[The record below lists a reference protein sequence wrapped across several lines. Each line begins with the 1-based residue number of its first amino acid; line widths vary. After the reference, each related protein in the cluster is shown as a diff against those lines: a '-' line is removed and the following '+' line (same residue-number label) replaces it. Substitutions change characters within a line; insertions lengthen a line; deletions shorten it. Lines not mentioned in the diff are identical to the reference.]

1 MNTGREADRRK
12 DARGPADLWA
22 CATTMSACA
31 SPATPVPAVGGRPS
45 APCARRTQEA
55 AFCRV
60 GALKTEAARGKQ
72 ADDGRIARIV
82 DGLADLV
89 PKAVGAIL
97 STLASPLLDGIAGP
111 ATTFVLGKLK
121 GARAARNWP

>member
-1 MNTGREADRRK
+1 LNTGREADRRK
-12 DARGPADLWA
+12 GGRGPADLWA

-31 SPATPVPAVGGRPS
+31 SPATPVPAVGGGRPG

-60 GALKTEAARGKQ
+60 GALNTEVAKGKL

-111 ATTFVLGKLK
+111 VTTFVLGKLK
-121 GARAARNWP
+121 GA